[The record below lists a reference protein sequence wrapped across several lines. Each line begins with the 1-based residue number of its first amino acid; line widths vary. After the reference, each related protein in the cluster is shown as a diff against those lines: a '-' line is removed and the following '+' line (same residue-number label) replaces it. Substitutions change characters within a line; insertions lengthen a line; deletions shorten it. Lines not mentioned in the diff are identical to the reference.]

1 MSKKEVEKKQKTNW
15 KKQVPLI
22 PGYMIVTIWV
32 IFTIMLIVGIF
43 AYSLKGNNTELF
55 KYGIFEF
62 PTGLHFDNF
71 AKVWR
76 ASFSVYFA
84 NSAFYSAIA
93 CVLLIFISAPAAYAL
108 SRFEFKFNKLLQTS
122 FVSGMSIPVVLLIMP
137 LFAIAAANG
146 FTSNRWFLAFLLTAA
161 NMPFTIFFLMT
172 FFSNLSKTYE
182 EAAAIDGCPPIKTF
196 WKIMLPLVQPG
207 IITVTIFNFITVW
220 NDYFISLIFVG
231 GAEKLKPLAVGVFT
245 IINGMK
251 YNPAYGM
258 PCVFAAV
265 VIIFLPTFVLYIL
278 LSEKIIAGVTGG
290 GIKG

>member
-1 MSKKEVEKKQKTNW
+1 MAKHKRKVKTNW

-22 PGYMIVTIWV
+22 PGYLVVTLWV
-32 IFTIMLIVGIF
+32 IFTIVLILGIF
-43 AYSLKGNNTELF
+43 AYSLKGNNTELY
-55 KYGIFEF
+55 KNGIFEF
-62 PTGLHFDNF
+62 PTGFHFENF
-71 AKVWR
+71 ANVWR

-84 NSAFYSAIA
+84 NSAFYSAIG
-93 CVLLIFISAPAAYAL
+93 CTLLILLSAPAAYAL
-108 SRFEFKFNKLLQTS
+108 SRFEFKFNKTLQTM

-137 LFAIAAANG
+137 LFAVAASVG
-146 FTSNRWFLAFLLTAA
+146 FTSNRWFLAFLLTCA

-172 FFSNLSKTYE
+172 FFGSLSKTYE
-182 EAAAIDGCPPIKTF
+182 EAAAIDGCPPMKTF
-196 WKIMLPLVQPG
+196 WKIMLPLAQPG
-207 IITVTIFNFITVW
+207 IITVTIFNFITIW

-265 VIIFLPTFVLYIL
+265 VIIFLPTFILYIF

>member
-1 MSKKEVEKKQKTNW
+1 MEKKQKIKNKESW
-15 KKQVPLI
+15 KKQIPLI
-22 PGYMIVTIWV
+22 PGYILVIAWV
-32 IFTIMLIVGIF
+32 LFTIMLIVGIF

-55 KYGIFEF
+55 KNGIFEY
-62 PTGLHFDNF
+62 PTGMHFDNF
-71 AKVWR
+71 SKVWR
-76 ASFSVYFA
+76 ASFSTYFA
-84 NSAFYSAIA
+84 NSAFYSLIA
-93 CVLLIFISAPAAYAL
+93 CVLLILISAPAAYVL
-108 SRFEFKFNKLLQTS
+108 SRFNFKFNKLLQTS

-146 FTSNRWFLAFLLTAA
+146 FTNNRYFLAFLLTCA

-172 FFSNLSKTYE
+172 FFGNLSKTYE
-182 EAAAIDGCPPIKTF
+182 EAAAIDGCPPMKTF
-196 WKIMLPLVQPG
+196 WKIMLPLAQPG

-231 GAEKLKPLAVGVFT
+231 GSEKLKPLAVGVFT

-265 VIIFLPTFVLYIL
+265 VIIFLPTFILYIF